1 MEKLIPEYNRPA
13 HFIGNWVLSLC
24 AEFKGHG
31 YVCIPVFQANTAFMA
46 IVEDDIVT
54 NHWTILRVMN

>member
-1 MEKLIPEYNRPA
+1 MEKLIPEYHRPA
-13 HFIGNWVLSLC
+13 HFIGNWVLNLC

-31 YVCIPVFQANTAFMA
+31 YVCMPVFEANTAFMA
-46 IVEDDIVT
+46 IAEDDIVI